1 MDNVQHGNELLK
13 LQYTQEMRDAR
24 RATKL
29 GGSSDII
36 HLQYEADEYLSRIEE
51 EKQRIEELDG
61 AMGEINRKI
70 MEQKTKLG
78 GVAASQ
84 TNNKLIERQINLLET
99 RLDQYLVKFNESLAE
114 NRRLRVEIDGHRKQ
128 RVMYD
133 SIYKK
138 LERDL
143 HVRKKQMMAII
154 QDSQA
159 VYKARDKAL
168 EDLRMLKE
176 ECEKEKKEFEAEF
189 KELGRIIQEE
199 RSMVEEMR
207 LTQMK
212 ALAEDEEASLEVA
225 NEQEGDEG
233 HETRRES
240 DKWMTQDA
248 SPQRLSL
255 EEMEGFEEAL
265 ARIREETGLEDI
277 DDVIAK
283 FLESEE
289 KNFSLFNYVNDLNS
303 EIERLESS
311 IGEVKAKIEAYKGQG
326 MSSDT
331 QRKKVIRELDEKLS
345 LTETKTEEYEQGYQ
359 RSVRTINQLKTGIHS
374 IFTRIGCASTS
385 MEEMLGNQGVTESN
399 MLQYLGVIE
408 QRTSEILQMYAASQL
423 TASSSPSPILSSS
436 QPNGTATQGTS
447 TFHQASVTALP
458 LPEPKSTTVRTLS
471 INPPSNSEMSS
482 DEEDEE
488 EGEGSGE
495 RPLTRQELDRRTQKA
510 FQRAG
515 RKGGKLFKK

>member
-1 MDNVQHGNELLK
+1 
-13 LQYTQEMRDAR
+13 
-24 RATKL
+24 
-29 GGSSDII
+29 
-36 HLQYEADEYLSRIEE
+36 
-51 EKQRIEELDG
+51 
-61 AMGEINRKI
+61 
-70 MEQKTKLG
+70 
-78 GVAASQ
+78 
-84 TNNKLIERQINLLET
+84 
-99 RLDQYLVKFNESLAE
+99 
-114 NRRLRVEIDGHRKQ
+114 
-128 RVMYD
+128 
-133 SIYKK
+133 
-138 LERDL
+138 
-143 HVRKKQMMAII
+143 
-154 QDSQA
+154 
-159 VYKARDKAL
+159 
-168 EDLRMLKE
+168 
-176 ECEKEKKEFEAEF
+176 
-189 KELGRIIQEE
+189 
-199 RSMVEEMR
+199 
-207 LTQMK
+207 
-212 ALAEDEEASLEVA
+212 
-225 NEQEGDEG
+225 
-233 HETRRES
+233 
-240 DKWMTQDA
+240 MTQDA